1 MGLKY
6 NLFNNTTQLLEEK
19 VQTINHQSS
28 PPFITFLVFC
38 ILFRPTGSKDMHN
51 LNRVSTVRYI
61 TCQGTKKLS
70 IDCGQSRN
78 TFLLVKLAHSVAEL

>member
-1 MGLKY
+1 
-6 NLFNNTTQLLEEK
+6 
-19 VQTINHQSS
+19 
-28 PPFITFLVFC
+28 
-38 ILFRPTGSKDMHN
+38 MHN

-78 TFLLVKLAHSVAEL
+78 TFLLVKLAHTGSVAEP